1 MNKVMYFWLAIK
13 TVLAT
18 CDSDKKDNGFK
29 KVKSE
34 YSISTIGKLPK
45 NATES
50 SGLARSDKKNSFW
63 THNDSGGKPELYE
76 IDASGKLLSTKII
89 TGAKNIDWEDLARE
103 ENGTLY
109 IGDFGNNDNN
119 RQTLDIYKLPA
130 GKPSA
135 EKITFRYTS
144 QKAFPPVPTEM
155 IYDCEA
161 FFYSSNHLY
170 LFSKKGFKSDNYVR
184 LYQMPSEP
192 GDYTLSPIDS
202 IQVETQVTSAD
213 ISPDGKTFALLTYG
227 KVLLFAIEN
236 GKIDFKLPTGC
247 FRLVKK
253 QAEALIFLNNSDM
266 MLTNEQGQIFHITRR

>member
-18 CDSDKKDNGFK
+18 CDSDRKENGFK

-34 YSISTIGKLPK
+34 YSISTVGKLPK
-45 NATES
+45 IATES
-50 SGLARSDKKNSFW
+50 SGLAKGEKVNTFW

-76 IDASGKLLSTKII
+76 IDPSGKLLSTKAIA
-89 TGAKNIDWEDLARE
+89 GAENIDWEDLARE
-103 ENGTLY
+103 GDGTLY

-130 GKPSA
+130 GKSSA
-135 EKITFRYTS
+135 EKITFNYAG
-144 QKAFPPVPTEM
+144 QKTFPPAAAGM

-161 FFYSSNHLY
+161 FFYSSKNLY
-170 LFSKKGFKSDNYVR
+170 LFSKKGFKSDEYVR
-184 LYQMPSEP
+184 LYRMPAEP
-192 GDYTLSPIDS
+192 GNYSLSPVDS
-202 IQVETQVTSAD
+202 IQIETQVTSAD

-247 FRLVKK
+247 FRIVKK

-266 MLTNEQGQIFHITRR
+266 MLTNEQGQIFFITRR